1 MAKGNM
7 FLGMSRGSVGDVTFY
22 RNQGQQCARARNRAP
37 RNPKTY
43 AQIVQRMILAT
54 ASKAYSRMRG
64 IADHSFQGV
73 PYGAQSQSY
82 FLKKA
87 MGRIGGFV
95 ANELANFPATSQDP
109 FAWVGLARPDSVAE
123 SGFGLLIS
131 EGSIPTVTPV
141 YKNVGTQEEPENEL
155 SRFGSEMT
163 VGEGQSPSLADVL
176 ESFGASLGDQITIV
190 AILDNGLFTVSRYC
204 TSSDADDTKTWYSDA
219 QEGIDSKILTDESKM
234 GGIMLNYVSAD
245 KGMVVQPLT
254 VGQQVEA
261 AAIIISRK
269 VGSVWQRSTQYLMPV
284 AAVQNVSGIVALWEL
299 SDSSI
304 KAESPYYLNNADD

>member
-7 FLGMSRGSVGDVTFY
+7 FLGLSRGSVGDVTFY

-54 ASKAYSRMRG
+54 ASKAYSRMKG
-64 IADHSFQGV
+64 ITDHSFQNV
-73 PYGAQSQSY
+73 QYGAQSQSY

-87 MGRIGGFV
+87 MDRIRGFV

-131 EGSIPTVTPV
+131 EGSIPTVIPV
-141 YKNVGTQEEPENEL
+141 YKNVGTEAEPEYEL
-155 SRFGSEMT
+155 SHFGREMT
-163 VGEGQSPSLADVL
+163 FGEGEDPTLGDVL
-176 ESFGASLGDQITIV
+176 VSLGASIGDQITVV
-190 AILDNGLFTVSRYC
+190 AVLSNGAFAATRYC
-204 TSSDADDTKTWYSDA
+204 VDAEADDTKRWYQEPADGTD
-219 QEGIDSKILTDESKM
+219 EGIYTDESKA
-234 GGIMLNYVSAD
+234 GGVFLNYVPTE
-245 KGMVVQPLT
+245 KGMVVKPEFEDLT
-254 VGQQVEA
+254 TEA
-261 AAIIISRK
+261 AAVIISRK
-269 VGSVWQRSTQYLMPV
+269 VGNVWQRSTQYLMPV

-299 SDSSI
+299 AGASI
-304 KAESPYYLNNADD
+304 EAESPYYLNNADD

>member
-37 RNPKTY
+37 RNPKTN

-54 ASKAYSRMRG
+54 ASKAYSRIRG

-73 PYGAQSQSY
+73 EYGAQSQSY

-87 MGRIGGFV
+87 MDRIRGFV
-95 ANELANFPATSQDP
+95 AKELANFPATSQDP

-141 YKNVGTQEEPENEL
+141 YKNVGTQEEPEQEL
-155 SRFGSEMT
+155 SRFGSEIT
-163 VGEGQSPSLADVL
+163 VGEGQSPSLDDVL
-176 ESFGASLGDQITIV
+176 GSFGASLGDQITIA

-219 QEGIDSKILTDESKM
+219 QEGIDSEILTDESKM
-234 GGIMLNYVSAD
+234 GGIMLNYVSAE
-245 KGMVVQPLT
+245 KGMVVQPLVT
-254 VGQQVEA
+254 GQKVEA
-261 AAIIISRK
+261 AAVIISRK
-269 VGSVWQRSTQYLMPV
+269 VGSVWQRSTQYLMPA
-284 AAVQNVSGIVALWEL
+284 AAVQNVSGIVKLWEL
-299 SDSSI
+299 SGASI
-304 KAESPYYLNNADD
+304 EAESPYYLNNADD

>member
-22 RNQGQQCARARNRAP
+22 RNQGQQCARARNRNP

-54 ASKAYSRMRG
+54 ASKAYSRMKG
-64 IADHSFQGV
+64 ITDHSFQNV
-73 PYGAQSQSY
+73 QYGAQSQSY

-87 MGRIGGFV
+87 MDRIRGFV

-131 EGSIPTVTPV
+131 EGSIPTVIPV
-141 YKNVGTQEEPENEL
+141 YKNIGTEAEPEYEL
-155 SRFGSEMT
+155 SRFGREMT
-163 VGEGQSPSLADVL
+163 VGEGEDPTLGDVL
-176 ESFGASLGDQITIV
+176 ISLGAARGDQITIV
-190 AILDNGLFTVSRYC
+190 GVLGNGLFTYARYC
-204 TSSDADDTKTWYSDA
+204 VSADADETKRWYMEV
-219 QEGIDSKILTDESKM
+219 QEGIDSDILTDESRE
-234 GGIMLNYVSAD
+234 GGVMLNFVAAE
-245 KGMVVQPLT
+245 KGMVVVPMFEDL
-254 VGQQVEA
+254 QVEA
-261 AAIIISRK
+261 AAVIISRK
-269 VGSVWQRSTQYLMPV
+269 VGNVWQRSTQYLMPA

-299 SDSSI
+299 SDTSI
-304 KAESPYYLNNADD
+304 EAESRYYLNNADD

>member
-64 IADHSFQGV
+64 ITDHSFQGV
-73 PYGAQSQSY
+73 QYGAQSQSY

-87 MGRIGGFV
+87 MDRIRGFV

-141 YKNVGTQEEPENEL
+141 YKNVGTQEEPEYEL
-155 SRFGSEMT
+155 SRFGSEIT
-163 VGEGQSPSLADVL
+163 VSEGQSPSLADVL
-176 ESFGASLGDQITIV
+176 ESFGASLGDQITIA

-204 TSSDADDTKTWYSDA
+204 TSSDADDTQTWYSDA
-219 QEGIDSKILTDESKM
+219 QEGIDSDILTDESKM
-234 GGIMLNYVSAD
+234 GDVMLNYVSAE

-254 VGQQVEA
+254 VGRQVEA
-261 AAIIISRK
+261 AAVIISRK
-269 VGSVWQRSTQYLMPV
+269 VGSVWQRSTQYLMPA

-299 SDSSI
+299 SGSSI
-304 KAESPYYLNNADD
+304 EAESPYYLNNADD